1 MSATLFGL
9 PTTVFWIDVCAS
21 WLFVAGLIQISRTVA
36 REQGV
41 DKIAPFGLVF
51 FAMAMGVFGSEHFT
65 ATASVASLI
74 PRWIPAHAF
83 WVYLVGLEFVGAA
96 LLIAVGVGAR
106 LAAALVG
113 ATLLLFVF
121 VLDVPAVV
129 RNPGNRFSW
138 ALALRQLAFSGG
150 AFAFALSPGIPRRQ
164 PSCTPPMAAPAA
176 LPRFFVGV
184 PSVFYGVQ
192 HLLHPA
198 YVPGVPLQK
207 LTPEWIQGRIMLSY
221 FVGAVLI
228 LAGVCLLLN
237 KKTRTA
243 ATWLGLTILLT
254 IVWVYVPML
263 FAAPKD
269 VVALN
274 FFFDTL
280 LFCGAILLLANAT
293 SKEAGRPSTGA
304 TGAKPRGLTVA
315 FVVFGV
321 FLGAGAHARATQS
334 DKDRYQAMAPVEQ
347 YLMPDEQ
354 AEIALARS
362 AAPASISNDASVMV
376 LGRKGYTTAVK
387 GTNGFLCI
395 VERSWGASTDDP
407 DFWNPRV
414 RSPICF
420 NPPAAKTV
428 VPLFL
433 MKTQLV
439 LASKSTAAIV
449 RAIASDLDRKE
460 LPPLDPA
467 AMCYMMSKQQY
478 LNDKDKSA
486 GPHLMFFVSGDTTKS
501 WGGNLPGSPV
511 IAANDPEERMTI
523 FILPVGK
530 WSDGTRVG
538 AQ

>member
-1 MSATLFGL
+1 MGATLFGI

-21 WLFVAGLIQISRTVA
+21 WLFVAGLIQIARTVA
-36 REQGV
+36 HAQGM
-41 DKIAPFGLVF
+41 DKIAPFGLLF
-51 FAMAMGVFGSEHFT
+51 FATAMGVFGSEHFT
-65 ATASVASLI
+65 ATASVAALM
-74 PRWIPAHAF
+74 PRWIPAHTF
-83 WVYLVGLEFVGAA
+83 WVYLVGLEFLGGAV
-96 LLIAVGVGAR
+96 LISVGVGAR
-106 LAAALVG
+106 VAAAVMG

-121 VLDVPAVV
+121 VLDIPAVV

-150 AFAFALSPGIPRRQ
+150 AFAFALSTGIPRRQ
-164 PSCTPPMAAPAA
+164 SF
-176 LPRFFVGV
+176 PRFFIGV

-221 FVGAVLI
+221 FVGVVLI
-228 LAGVCLLLN
+228 LAGVCLLVN
-237 KKTRTA
+237 RKARVA
-243 ATWLGLTILLT
+243 ATLLALTILLT
-254 IVWVYVPML
+254 IAWVYVPML
-263 FAAPKD
+263 YAAPKD

-280 LFCGAILLLANAT
+280 LFCGAILMLANAT
-293 SKEAGRPSTGA
+293 SKEATRRSNGA
-304 TGAKPRGLTVA
+304 TGAKIRGLTVA
-315 FVVFGV
+315 CFACVVL
-321 FLGAGAHARATQS
+321 LGAARVRAAQKS
-334 DKDRYQAMAPVEQ
+334 DDSRYASMAPIEQ

-395 VERSWGASTDDP
+395 VERSWGASTDLP
-407 DFWNPRV
+407 EFWNPKIV
-414 RSPICF
+414 SPICF
-420 NPPAAKTV
+420 NPPAAKTF

-439 LASKSTAAIV
+439 LAGKSKPEIV
-449 RAIASDLDRKE
+449 RTIASALDRKE
-460 LPPLDPA
+460 LPPLDPG

-478 LNDKDKSA
+478 LSDEDKSA

-511 IAANDPEERMTI
+511 IAANDPEERATV
-523 FILPVGK
+523 FIIAVGK
-530 WSDGTRVG
+530 WSDGTRPG
-538 AQ
+538 TH